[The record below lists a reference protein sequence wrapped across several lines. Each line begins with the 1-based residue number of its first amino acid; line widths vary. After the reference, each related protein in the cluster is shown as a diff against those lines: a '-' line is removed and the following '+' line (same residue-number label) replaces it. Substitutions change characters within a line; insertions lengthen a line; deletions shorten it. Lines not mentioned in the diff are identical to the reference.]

1 MAATAAWA
9 AVVSSSLLLPGSA
22 GPIAMTAAAGTSA
35 GLAGSPPGAQSV
47 VAAAAGLPRTAAFPV
62 PARSGPESSGCGA
75 AVSVRG

>member
-22 GPIAMTAAAGTSA
+22 G
-35 GLAGSPPGAQSV
+35 LAGSPPGAQPV